1 MSERCQ
7 KVFDEILRLVPTNRF
22 SEIKK
27 ERHGKL
33 IFPIYITEE
42 LMTTDL
48 EVLELS
54 PRSSNC
60 LHRAGFKT
68 VGELVLAING
78 PEDLKKIRNCGVKSV
93 DEIMEQLFCYQYCR
107 LAPERKVRFIK
118 RVLEMN

>member
-7 KVFDEILRLVPTNRF
+7 MVFDEILRLVPTNRF

-27 ERHGKL
+27 ERGGKL
-33 IFPIYITEE
+33 VFPIYITDA

-48 EVLELS
+48 EALELS

-78 PEDLKKIRNCGVKSV
+78 PDDLKKIRNCGAKSV
-93 DEIMEQLFCYQYCR
+93 NEIMEQLFCYQYCQ
-107 LAPERKVRFIK
+107 LGTERKVRFIK